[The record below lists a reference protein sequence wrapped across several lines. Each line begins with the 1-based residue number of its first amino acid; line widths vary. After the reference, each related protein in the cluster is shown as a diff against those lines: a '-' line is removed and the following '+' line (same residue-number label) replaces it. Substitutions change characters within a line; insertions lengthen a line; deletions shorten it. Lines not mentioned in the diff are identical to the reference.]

1 MNVEAD
7 NSTLKE
13 RFEELIHGSESFFG
27 ELIKNSFDMIV
38 LLDSD
43 GVQQYVSESCEKILG
58 YKPDELI
65 GIDVIEEMIHPEDK
79 EKTFVGLK
87 GIIEKTKFGG
97 TQYRHKHKNGNWV
110 YLEAFGTNQLDN
122 PAIKAVV
129 LNVRD
134 ITARKKSE
142 EALLESEARLN
153 QLIATKDKF
162 FSIIGHDLRN
172 PFAGIIGLSELLIS
186 EIESENYDEVADYA
200 RSIHH
205 SSIKA
210 MDLLT
215 NLLLWS
221 RTQTGRYDYRPD
233 HFNITEIIKEEIDLL
248 RDSANLKSVSIDYA
262 ANETISLFADK
273 SMIKLVIRNLI
284 SNAVKFSY
292 PGNRILISVEPL
304 ADQIV
309 VNVIDS
315 GTGIDPERLKI
326 LFQLDKR
333 YSTAGTNN
341 EMGSGLGLLL
351 CKEFIDL
358 HNGEIWAESEPGKGS
373 TFSFSIPIFDTFEDL
388 QSS

>member
-1 MNVEAD
+1 MNAEAD
-7 NSTLKE
+7 ESSLKE
-13 RFEELIHGSESFFG
+13 RFEELIYGSESFFG

-43 GVQQYVSESCEKILG
+43 GLQHYVSESCEKILG

-79 EKTFVGLK
+79 QKTFEGLK

-97 TQYRHKHKNGNWV
+97 TQYRHKHKNGSWV
-110 YLEAFGTNQLDN
+110 YLETFGTNQLDN
-122 PAIKAVV
+122 PLIKAVV

-134 ITARKKSE
+134 VTARKQSE

-172 PFAGIIGLSELLIS
+172 PFAGIIGLSELLIK
-186 EIESENYDEVADYA
+186 EVESENYDDVADYA
-200 RSIHH
+200 HLIHD

-221 RTQTGRYDYRPD
+221 RTQTGRYDYQPD
-233 HFNITEIIKEEIDLL
+233 HFNITEIIKEEIELL
-248 RDSANLKSVSIDYA
+248 RDSANLKSVAIDCVTKE
-262 ANETISLFADK
+262 NISLFADK

-292 PGNRILISVEPL
+292 SGSSVIITVEPSE
-304 ADQIV
+304 DKIM
-309 VNVIDS
+309 VNITDS
-315 GTGIDPERLKI
+315 GMGIDPKQLEV

-373 TFSFSIPIFDTFEDL
+373 TFSFSIPIFDTFA
-388 QSS
+388 